1 MKFSN
6 VFRTVTV
13 AAAVALAAQ
22 AFAQD
27 TTPIDS
33 VTPTND
39 GASVNL
45 TWLGD
50 PGAPNAA
57 YRV

>member
-13 AAAVALAAQ
+13 AAAVAFAAH

-27 TTPIDS
+27 IVSAELLD
-33 VTPTND
+33 D
-39 GASVNL
+39 G
-45 TWLGD
+45 TG
-50 PGAPNAA
+50 PN
-57 YRV
+57 